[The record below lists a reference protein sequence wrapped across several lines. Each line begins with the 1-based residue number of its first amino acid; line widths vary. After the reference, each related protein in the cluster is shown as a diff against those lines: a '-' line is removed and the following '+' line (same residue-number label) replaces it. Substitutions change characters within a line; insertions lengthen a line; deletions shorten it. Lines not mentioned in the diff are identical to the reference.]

1 MIEQIIDTNIL
12 LFFLQNDRRLPSRAA
27 DLIEDSNRVSLVS
40 IASLWEISI
49 KTSLGKLNYNP
60 ATTTLEF
67 PRELENQGFE
77 IAPLSWQAIC
87 RASKLPW
94 HHRDP
99 FDRYLIA
106 EAQNR
111 NAPILSTDD
120 QLDAYEVER
129 IR

>member
-1 MIEQIIDTNIL
+1 MIEQIVDTNIL

-27 DLIEDSNRVSLVS
+27 DLIEDSNRLSLVS

-49 KTSLGKLNYNP
+49 KTSLGKLNYSP
-60 ATTTLEF
+60 ATTLEF
-67 PRELENQGFE
+67 PKELVKQGFE
-77 IAPLSWQAIC
+77 IAPLSWQVMC
-87 RASKLPW
+87 QASKLPW

>member
-12 LFFLQNDRRLPSRAA
+12 LFFLQNDRRLPSRTA
-27 DLIEDSNRVSLVS
+27 DLIENPNRLSLVS

-49 KTSLGKLNYNP
+49 KTSLGKLNYSP
-60 ATTTLEF
+60 ANTLEF
-67 PRELENQGFE
+67 PVELEKQGFE
-77 IAPLSWQAIC
+77 ITPLSWKVMY

-120 QLDAYEVER
+120 QLDAYDVER
-129 IR
+129 IQ

>member
-60 ATTTLEF
+60 ATTLEF
-67 PRELENQGFE
+67 PRELENQGF
-77 IAPLSWQAIC
+77 
-87 RASKLPW
+87 
-94 HHRDP
+94 
-99 FDRYLIA
+99 
-106 EAQNR
+106 
-111 NAPILSTDD
+111 
-120 QLDAYEVER
+120 
-129 IR
+129 